1 MSSQPLPEGRSLSN
15 VTNLINDLAAMNA
28 DGSIVGMMSVAIVRK
43 NNQTYVSMCNI
54 AIEGAP
60 PQVLVDGLEGLAE
73 MVQEAI
79 ASNQHG
85 TPLQ

>member
-1 MSSQPLPEGRSLSN
+1 MNQPAPSLSN
-15 VTNLINDLAAMNA
+15 VANLIHDLNTMYEAGNV
-28 DGSIVGMMSVAIVRK
+28 VGMMSVTVIRK
-43 NNQTYVSMCNI
+43 DASLYVSMCNI

>member
-1 MSSQPLPEGRSLSN
+1 MNQPAPSLSN
-15 VTNLINDLAAMNA
+15 VANLIHDLNTMYEAGNV
-28 DGSIVGMMSVAIVRK
+28 VGMMSVTVIRK
-43 NNQTYVSMCNI
+43 DASLYVSMCNI

-60 PQVLVDGLEGLAE
+60 SQVLVDGLEGLAE